1 MVRCEGGWPYEL
13 DDGRLCHMSDDFQ
26 SWLDVALHAL
36 IVDRER
42 SLREILAAYD
52 AIEEQAVRS
61 LGEES
66 NPQRVVDVRR
76 ELAVL
81 RLTTVKQRR
90 GDALQAQ
97 DLFGKCERLGYSS
110 EDARLIA
117 TSIFAQI
124 CLADGHP
131 DLALG
136 DLENALRAVPPG
148 KYPRVEEVARELRAA
163 KQ

>member
-1 MVRCEGGWPYEL
+1 
-13 DDGRLCHMSDDFQ
+13 MSDDFQ
-26 SWLDVALHAL
+26 SWLDLALHAL

-42 SLREILAAYD
+42 SLRELLTAYD

-61 LGEES
+61 LSEES
-66 NPQRVVDVRR
+66 NPQRIVDVQR

-90 GDALQAQ
+90 GEALQAR
-97 DLFGKCERLGYSS
+97 DLFARCERLGYSS

-117 TSIFAQI
+117 TSIFAQV

-136 DLENALRAVPPG
+136 DLDNALRSVPQG
-148 KYPRVEEVARELRAA
+148 KYPRIEEVARELRAA
-163 KQ
+163 KQQ